1 MTTLENSYCVPKTEG
16 MTLQSIISQSVK
28 AVTGISVE
36 AMQVRTRKGHIVD
49 ARRMHSAILREM
61 TGMKIDDIA
70 ALMNKEGGN
79 YCDHPN
85 VMHYIK
91 TDKNMV
97 ETDKNYRR
105 NREAVVN
112 RVKRLYKPDF
122 NTVDAWGNLWGGVTC
137 NTLAR

>member
-1 MTTLENSYCVPKTEG
+1 

-36 AMQVRTRKGHIVD
+36 AMQVRTRNGHLVD
-49 ARRMHSAILREM
+49 ARRMHSDILREM

-97 ETDKNYRR
+97 ETDRNYRR

-122 NTVDAWGNLWGGVTC
+122 NTVDAWGNLWGGVAC
-137 NTLAR
+137 PCLI

>member
-1 MTTLENSYCVPKTEG
+1 

-36 AMQVRTRKGHIVD
+36 AMQVKTRKGYIVD
-49 ARRMHSAILREM
+49 ARRMHSAILTEM
-61 TGMKIDDIA
+61 TYMKPDAIA
-70 ALMNKEGGN
+70 ATMCKPNGN

-97 ETDKNYRR
+97 DTDPNYRR
-105 NREAVVN
+105 NREAVVR

-122 NTVDAWGNLWGGVTC
+122 NTVDAWGNLWGGISLPQI
-137 NTLAR
+137 NK

>member
-1 MTTLENSYCVPKTEG
+1 MTLE
-16 MTLQSIISQSVK
+16 SIISQSVK
-28 AVTGISVE
+28 AITGISVE

-91 TDKNMV
+91 TDRNMV
-97 ETDKNYRR
+97 ETDPNYRR
-105 NREAVVN
+105 NREAVVR

-122 NTVDAWGNLWGGVTC
+122 NTVDAWGNLWGGISLPQI
-137 NTLAR
+137 NKRK

>member
-1 MTTLENSYCVPKTEG
+1 MTI
-16 MTLQSIISQSVK
+16 QAIISQSVK

-49 ARRMHSAILREM
+49 ARRMHSAILHEM

-97 ETDKNYRR
+97 ETDRTYRR

-122 NTVDAWGNLWGGVTC
+122 NTKDAWDNLWGGVTC